1 MSREKVILFGAG
13 NFGRVHANDLNIL
26 VVLGGV
32 VDINP
37 ERKEIAEKYK
47 VPFWNIDVTR
57 YVVEKSID
65 QVVAIATDKDE
76 AKKVLKEAMEDVR
89 KKLHSEDPNLIRS
102 YIHLIAASE
111 LYDRFE
117 NEGLEPCPEEILKAD
132 GWDIVTNTPSHY
144 PIALLGIVKGIK
156 RIFIE
161 KPPTEELSQLDTLIR
176 LSKEKNTI
184 VGVDYIEMAH
194 PVVLATKEVIGK
206 QEPIYYL
213 NHRSKD
219 LRGVIQR
226 GIGGG
231 EGSRII
237 LEDLVHD
244 LSEILYFRGSLEGAK
259 VIEARVE
266 RWRDLGYPYNTD
278 VKAQFKIKFP
288 EAEAEVKGSFADPEV
303 RQYVVRLSADEAI
316 YGNTLTRPHIQ
327 PIAAYIQGKDNI
339 ETIIEAVREGKI
351 LTNEDQQKILE
362 KTKAETL
369 EDLMKKYVPECKYKD
384 GKPVY
389 GWAPLYN
396 MLENWLRAESNKD
409 LFCNLEMAYDIQRVA
424 EMVYRAAGAEDAMIV
439 RKGY

>member
-1 MSREKVILFGAG
+1 MSKNKVILFGAG
-13 NFGRVHANDLNIL
+13 YFGKVHANDLNIL
-26 VVLGGV
+26 GVLGGI

-47 VPFWNIDVTR
+47 VPFWNIDVTK
-57 YVVEKSID
+57 YVVEKP
-65 QVVAIATDKDE
+65 VEAVATDIDE
-76 AKKVLKEAMEDVR
+76 AKKILEEAINDVEE
-89 KKLHSEDPNLIRS
+89 KLYSEDLNAIRLP
-102 YIHLIAASE
+102 YARFMAARE
-111 LYDRFE
+111 LYNRFK

-396 MLENWLRAESNKD
+396 MLENWLKAESNKD
-409 LFCNLEMAYDIQRVA
+409 LICDLEKAFDIQRIA
-424 EMVYRAAGAEDAMIV
+424 EKVYRVAGAEDAMIV